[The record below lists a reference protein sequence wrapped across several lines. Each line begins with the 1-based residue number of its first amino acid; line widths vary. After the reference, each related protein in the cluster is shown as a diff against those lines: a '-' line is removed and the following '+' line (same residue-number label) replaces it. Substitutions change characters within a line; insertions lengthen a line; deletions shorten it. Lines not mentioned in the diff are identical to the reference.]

1 MIKFTVTTREE
12 LSDAEKQKL
21 EAKFRA
27 DYRDEV
33 EVDYHT
39 DSVLVG
45 NMVIF
50 DGKQEKSVVKLTV
63 TTSVPLTEE
72 QKRKVEA
79 TFAPKYEQEIFAEY
93 VVDDTILGGIIVFDG
108 KTVYDGS
115 VKSKLDKIRETIGNG
130 KA

>member
-12 LSDAEKQKL
+12 LSDVEKREL

-27 DYRDEV
+27 EYRDEV

-39 DSVLVG
+39 DAVLVG

-50 DGKQEKSVVKLTV
+50 DGKKEKSVVKLTV
-63 TTSVPLTEE
+63 TTSLPLTDE

-79 TFAPKYEQEIFAEY
+79 TFAPKYSEELFTEY
-93 VVDDTILGGIIVFDG
+93 FVDDTLLGGIIVFDG

-115 VKSKLDKIRETIGNG
+115 VKSKRDKIRETIGNG

>member
-1 MIKFTVTTREE
+1 
-12 LSDAEKQKL
+12 
-21 EAKFRA
+21 
-27 DYRDEV
+27 
-33 EVDYHT
+33 
-39 DSVLVG
+39 
-45 NMVIF
+45 MVIF

-63 TTSVPLTEE
+63 TTSVPLTDE